1 MKKTTSESKSKAKAP
16 PNSRPKA
23 QPKPQKEASK
33 AIATNRRAFF
43 DYEILD
49 RHEAGLVLTGTEIK
63 SVRAGKVD
71 LRQSYARPQN
81 GELWLMNAHIA
92 TYDPANIYNHEPN
105 RARKLLMHR
114 NEIASLASQVAEKRL
129 TIVPL
134 RMYIKNHVAKVEL
147 GLARG
152 KRQYDKRQAIINKEL
167 DLAARRSM
175 RSGE

>member
-1 MKKTTSESKSKAKAP
+1 MAKNQKTASKPDSAKKSAKD
-16 PNSRPKA
+16 NG
-23 QPKPQKEASK
+23 K

-49 RHEAGLVLTGTEIK
+49 RYEAGLVLTGTEIK

-71 LRQSYARPQN
+71 LREAYARPQN

-92 TYDPANIYNHEPN
+92 TYDPANIYNHEPK
-105 RARKLLMHR
+105 RSRKLLMHR
-114 NEIASLASQVAEKRL
+114 GEIANLSSQVAEKRL

-134 RMYIKNHVAKVEL
+134 RIYIRHHVAKVEL

-152 KRQYDKRQAIINKEL
+152 KRQYDKRRAIIEKEM
-167 DLAARRSM
+167 DLAARRLM
-175 RSGE
+175 RFEE

>member
-1 MKKTTSESKSKAKAP
+1 MAVKKKTDGSKSSG
-16 PNSRPKA
+16 N
-23 QPKPQKEASK
+23 

-49 RHEAGLVLTGTEIK
+49 RREAGLVLTGTEIK

-71 LRQSYARPQN
+71 LREAYARPMN

-92 TYDPANIYNHEPN
+92 TYDPANIHNHEPK
-105 RARKLLMHR
+105 RSRKLLLHKS
-114 NEIASLASQVAEKRL
+114 EIIQLASEVAEKRL

-147 GLARG
+147 ALARG
-152 KRQYDKRQAIINKEL
+152 KRQYDKRRAIIDKEM
-167 DLAARRSM
+167 DLAARRAL
-175 RSGE
+175 RSED